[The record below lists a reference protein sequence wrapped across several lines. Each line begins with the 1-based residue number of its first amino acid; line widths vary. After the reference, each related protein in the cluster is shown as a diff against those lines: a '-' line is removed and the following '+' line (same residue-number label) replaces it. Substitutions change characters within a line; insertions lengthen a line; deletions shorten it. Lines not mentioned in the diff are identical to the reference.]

1 MSYMVESTP
10 DPIEVPNQYS
20 EYSQNLSISESP
32 LGLCSVE
39 TPIVNSDKLTKRRK
53 SRSKTSVSSSNV
65 SSTDINKILTKKI
78 IGSDLYALIE
88 QDRKEMEKTERETER
103 ILNSN

>member
-1 MSYMVESTP
+1 MVESTP
-10 DPIEVPNQYS
+10 DPIEVPNQYK
-20 EYSQNLSISESP
+20 
-32 LGLCSVE
+32 

-53 SRSKTSVSSSNV
+53 SRSKTSVSSSNI
-65 SSTDINKILTKKI
+65 SSTDINKSLTKKI

-88 QDRKEMEKTERETER
+88 QDRKEMEETERETER